1 MEKEK
6 SREDRFHLDII
17 IKNEKGQQIGSMAE
31 TLIRRAEE
39 NKVNKIM
46 NISDMNIG

>member
-1 MEKEK
+1 
-6 SREDRFHLDII
+6 
-17 IKNEKGQQIGSMAE
+17 MAE